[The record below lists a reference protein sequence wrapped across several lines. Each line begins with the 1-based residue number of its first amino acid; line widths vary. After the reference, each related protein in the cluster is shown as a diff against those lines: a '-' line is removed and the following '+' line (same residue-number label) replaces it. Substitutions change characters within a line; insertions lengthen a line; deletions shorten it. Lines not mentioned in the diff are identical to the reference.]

1 MVLSLEYLIRLSAAR
16 LEQQQLLAS
25 RGLVRPHLSARLSP
39 NHRELLSVTAS
50 VGKLNPVVA
59 NLGLPQ
65 VLGVIIQTSVDL
77 KVSVQ
82 RLEVAGERFEVI
94 ELLLQIRSEEESS
107 NLDPGVGEQ
116 AGVERPGVKVRI
128 VVT

>member
-1 MVLSLEYLIRLSAAR
+1 M
-16 LEQQQLLAS
+16 
-25 RGLVRPHLSARLSP
+25 
-39 NHRELLSVTAS
+39 
-50 VGKLNPVVA
+50 
-59 NLGLPQ
+59 
-65 VLGVIIQTSVDL
+65 IIQTSVDL
-77 KVSVQ
+77 EVALQ

-94 ELLLQIRSEEESS
+94 ELLLQISSQEESS

>member
-1 MVLSLEYLIRLSAAR
+1 MTATKMQRALRAVQGMKRCCAR
-16 LEQQQLLAS
+16 GA
-25 RGLVRPHLSARLSP
+25 
-39 NHRELLSVTAS
+39 
-50 VGKLNPVVA
+50 VV
-59 NLGLPQ
+59 
-65 VLGVIIQTSVDL
+65 V

-82 RLEVAGERFEVI
+82 RLEIAGERFEVI

-116 AGVERPGVKVRI
+116 AGVERPGVEVRI